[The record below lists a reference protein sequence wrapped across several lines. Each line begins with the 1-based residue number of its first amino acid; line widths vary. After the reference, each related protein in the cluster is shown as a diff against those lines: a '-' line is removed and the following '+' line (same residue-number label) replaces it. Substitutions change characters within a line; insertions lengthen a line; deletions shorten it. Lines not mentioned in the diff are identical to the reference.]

1 MHLKKARQS
10 SPCAKTRLSAPA
22 RRLEAGFRHNAGSV
36 FAAERLLQLLAY
48 KRPGTPFGYP
58 ASFFQN
64 PLQRGVVQ
72 QVHGFKLSFVKYG
85 PVVENTR

>member
-1 MHLKKARQS
+1 MHLKKH
-10 SPCAKTRLSAPA
+10 AKAPLAQTGLSAPA

-58 ASFFQN
+58 VSFFQK